1 MEVKKSR
8 VILGLLPAAMV
19 TAMVSPTAREKA
31 RITEAAIPDRAAG
44 TTTRRLTCRL
54 VEPRP
59 KAASRRDAGTDRM
72 ASSLIEAMIGR
83 IISPT
88 AIDPAAALKTNTRS
102 SPKIGRS
109 RLGVTNWR
117 AKYPTITVGM
127 PARIS
132 RVGLST
138 PLTRG
143 LAYSER

>member
-1 MEVKKSR
+1 M
-8 VILGLLPAAMV
+8 GLLPAAMV

-31 RITEAAIPDRAAG
+31 RITEAEMPDRAAG
-44 TTTRRLTCRL
+44 TTTRRLTWRL
-54 VEPRP
+54 LAPRP
-59 KAASRRDAGTDRM
+59 KAASRSDNGTARM

-88 AIDPAAALKTNTRS
+88 AIDPAAALKMNTRS

-109 RLGVTNWR
+109 RSGVMNWR
-117 AKYPTITVGM
+117 AKKPTITVGM

-132 RVGLST
+132 RVGLRT
-138 PLTRG
+138 PRTRG